1 MDNHAYFTYRLD
13 SAQDKAQMLYDLK
26 KQVVACLDHG
36 PTPVALHT
44 ALDFLLF
51 LGSDPNAGHVQ
62 LSDAFDEVVRRLTL
76 HLHDYH
82 VKVAGPEATWPACCM
97 TCLEHHPDDGYE
109 DDPGDG
115 EEEEPA
121 VKDDGSDDD
130 EELFATLEELY
141 GPRPGPAHTG
151 THLPYPDYEHWDH
164 WGAEEWVHF
173 QGFKVKV
180 LAAAD
185 CELRTMA
192 FATNE
197 LAAVKAN
204 IQLLDMNRQVEM
216 AIWAHQVVDTLI
228 TKLHKELFEICRS
241 NLYTHD
247 GWLVQ
252 KAMNSDTNGQPENA
266 PD

>member
-151 THLPYPDYEHWDH
+151 THRPYPDYEHWDK
-164 WGAEEWVHF
+164 WSTEEWVRF
-173 QGFKVKV
+173 GGFRSKTI
-180 LAAAD
+180 AMAGCD
-185 CELRTMA
+185 LRTMT
-192 FATNE
+192 FAVNE
-197 LAAVKAN
+197 LAAIKSN
-204 IQLLDMNRQVEM
+204 IRVLDMNRQREIAAWACEIVE
-216 AIWAHQVVDTLI
+216 ALI
-228 TKLHKELFEICRS
+228 TKLHSELFEICRWNPYS
-241 NLYTHD
+241 RE
-247 GWLVQ
+247 GGLVQ
-252 KAMNSDTNGQPENA
+252 KQLFSDTSKQPEND
-266 PD
+266 P